1 VANEMSTAAISAQ
14 SLAVFRGSQKVIR
27 SLDLQIYPGEWFGVI
42 GANGSGKTSL
52 LRAISGRLPI
62 HSGSCLINGQEM
74 QANRFQRAEA
84 IELAP
89 TQNTIPKS
97 LTTRQIFDLVHK
109 GWETNLGDLYDVL
122 GLSEFVDKPT
132 SSYSAGMKQR
142 TAIACAFLRGK
153 KTVILDEPFNW
164 LDPVAAYDLR
174 AVLREWVSPERCLIT
189 ALHDTGTL
197 VMSCDRGALLARGA
211 VRVKL
216 DPIQLEEAQENVA
229 AFEAEMILELRDS

>member
-1 VANEMSTAAISAQ
+1 MVDGMNTPVIDVRN
-14 SLAVFRGSQKVIR
+14 LAVFRGSQRVIH
-27 SLDLQIYPGEWFGVI
+27 SLDLQIYRGEWFGIV

-74 QANRFQRAEA
+74 QASRFLRAEA
-84 IELAP
+84 IEFAP
-89 TQNTIPKS
+89 TQDTLPKS

-109 GWETNLGDLYDVL
+109 GWEANLGDLYDVL
-122 GLSEFVDKPT
+122 GLSGFIDKPT
-132 SSYSAGMKQR
+132 GSYSAGMKQR

-174 AVLREWVSPERCLIT
+174 AVLREWVSPEKCLIT

-211 VRVKL
+211 VRVV
-216 DPIQLEEAQENVA
+216 LEPARLKKAQKDVA